1 MAIGLVTH
9 FNLHHMVMVLEELD
23 TPMVM
28 VRTVEAE
35 HTTEVKH
42 LDLLVVQLA

>member
-1 MAIGLVTH
+1 MATH
-9 FNLHHMVMVLEELD
+9 FNLHHTVMVLEELG

-35 HTTEVKH
+35 HTSEVMQI
-42 LDLLVVQLA
+42 DSLLVVQLA